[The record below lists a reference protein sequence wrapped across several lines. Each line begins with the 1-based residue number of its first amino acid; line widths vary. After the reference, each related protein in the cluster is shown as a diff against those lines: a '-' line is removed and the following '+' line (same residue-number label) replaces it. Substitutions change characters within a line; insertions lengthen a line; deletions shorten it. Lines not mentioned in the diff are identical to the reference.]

1 MWSLLLSLFLQS
13 IEELLEFI
21 DSILK
26 IIFDAHGWL
35 FLPVLPSVT
44 LLGGVAGLLKESRD
58 KGEWSTFSSCR
69 FK

>member
-1 MWSLLLSLFLQS
+1 MLLLSLLQS
-13 IEELLEFI
+13 IEELLESI

-35 FLPVLPSVT
+35 FLPVFPSVT
-44 LLGGVAGLLKESRD
+44 LLGGVAGLLKESLD

>member
-1 MWSLLLSLFLQS
+1 M
-13 IEELLEFI
+13 LESI

-35 FLPVLPSVT
+35 FLPVFPSVT
-44 LLGGVAGLLKESRD
+44 LLGGVAGLLKESLD